1 MAIKVYYHI
10 HCTGDTYGDTFFVD
24 EQLKALQW
32 SRLLYYADLNCV
44 ITGENSWCIWD
55 LVERTLGK
63 ERKRCVR
70 IIERADTDHEELYE
84 GRTLQHLWQDAKPDD
99 AICYIHTKGISY
111 FMGNRKVNGEF
122 NARHIKAINGWRL
135 KMEQKILTEWPQRV
149 ASMPQCDTQGCY
161 FKQDPFWHYMGNF
174 WWAKGSHIRKLTN
187 PIAYTPLPY
196 PGAEYEETKP
206 ARMKY
211 EQWLFSKEGYHLNL
225 EPYMDWPK
233 RQLGYATSFNPYE
246 DDVSEP

>member
-10 HCTGDTYGDTFFVD
+10 HCTGDTYADLFLVD

-32 SRLLYYADLNCV
+32 SKLLYSAEVNCV
-44 ITGENSWCIWD
+44 ITGDNSWGLHD
-55 LVERTLGK
+55 LVIRTLGK
-63 ERKRCVR
+63 DRLRCVN
-70 IIERADTDHEELYE
+70 ILERTDTDHEELYE
-84 GRTLQHLWQDAKPDD
+84 GRTLQYLWRDAQPDD
-99 AICYIHTKGISY
+99 YICYIHTKGISY
-111 FMGNRKVNGEF
+111 LTGQRKVNGVF

-135 KMEQKILTEWPQRV
+135 KMEQKILTEWPQRI
-149 ASMPQCDTQGCY
+149 AAMPGCDTQGCY

-174 WWAKGSHIRKLTN
+174 WWAKGSHILKLPN
-187 PIAYTPLPY
+187 PITHDPLPY
-196 PGAEYEETKP
+196 PGSEFEETKP

-211 EQWLFSKEGYHLNL
+211 EQWLFRKEGYHLNL

-233 RQLGYATSFNPYE
+233 KQLGYADSFNPYE

>member
-10 HCTGDTYGDTFFVD
+10 HCTGDTYADLFLVD

-32 SRLLYYADLNCV
+32 SRLLYSAEVNCV
-44 ITGENSWCIWD
+44 ITGENSWGLHD
-55 LVERTLGK
+55 LVTRTLG
-63 ERKRCVR
+63 RDRLRCVN
-70 IIERADTDHEELYE
+70 ILERTDTDEEQLFE
-84 GRTLQHLWQDAKPDD
+84 GRTLRYLWQQAKDD
-99 AICYIHTKGISY
+99 DYLCYIHTKGISY
-111 FMGNRKVNGEF
+111 LAGQRRVNGALD
-122 NARHIKAINGWRL
+122 ARHIKAINGWRL

-161 FKQDPFWHYMGNF
+161 FRQQPFWHYMGNF
-174 WWAKGSHIRKLTN
+174 WWAKGTHIRRLDN
-187 PIAYTPLPY
+187 PVEYTPLPY

-233 RQLGYATSFNPYE
+233 RQPGYATGFNPYE